1 MDTPN
6 KGGKYLRWGLVLA
19 ELLLTLRAGGPWLLM
34 LFLLANALVWGIG
47 SVPETMRFADR
58 LKLTE
63 PELYHRH
70 QTAFDSGSILTIN
83 FALRREKLK
92 ENDEREMKSIL
103 RKICFVFKADG
114 LLIAAFLF
122 KYLKYFTVPALAL
135 SLVLLTGCAS
145 GAAPDETEAPASPT
159 PEITAAPQTPTPT
172 AEPTAEPASKVE
184 TLLGSMSLEEK
195 VGQLFIIRPESLST
209 ALTPQQ
215 AHDTTGYGVTEWTE
229 DMAAQ
234 LEKYP
239 AGGVAIFGK
248 NISSPEQLK
257 NFVAAMQQ
265 ASSLPLFMG
274 VDEEGGSVS
283 RLANSPAFRTEEG
296 YVLPQFKSMAEIGAS
311 GDTGAART
319 VGFTI
324 GCYLQEYGF
333 NLDFAPVADTNTN
346 PDNVVIGD
354 RAFGSDPE
362 LVSQMVAADLEG
374 LHSAGVL
381 GCIKHFPGHGDTVGD
396 THDGY
401 VSIQKTWDELL
412 SAELIPFIN
421 NLDNTDMVMVAH
433 ISLPN
438 VTDDGLPA
446 SLSGELISGKLRGE
460 LGYDGV
466 VITDSLAMGAIA
478 QEYSSADCAV
488 MALDAGVDILLMPED
503 YAAAFEGVVQAV
515 EDGRLSMERIDESVR
530 RVLELKDQ
538 LGLL

>member
-1 MDTPN
+1 MYMPN
-6 KGGKYLRWGLVLA
+6 KWEKYLRWGLVLV
-19 ELLLTLRAGGPWLLM
+19 ELLLALRADGPWLLA
-34 LFLLANALVWGIG
+34 LFLLANTLAWGIG
-47 SVPETMRFADR
+47 SVPETMRLADR

-70 QTAFDSGSILTIN
+70 QWAFDSGNILTIK

-92 ENDEREMKSIL
+92 ENDKIEMKSIL
-103 RKICFVFKADG
+103 KKIFFAFKANG

-122 KYLKYFTVPALAL
+122 KYLPIPALAL
-135 SLVLLTGCAS
+135 GLVLLTGCAS
-145 GAAPDETEAPASPT
+145 APAETIVTESQPPT
-159 PEITAAPQTPTPT
+159 AEQSAVPQTP
-172 AEPTAEPASKVE
+172 EPAPEASAEPASKAE
-184 TLLGSMSLEEK
+184 ELLCSMSLEEK

-209 ALTPQQ
+209 ELTPQQ
-215 AHDTTGYGVTEWTE
+215 AHDTTEYGVTEWTE
-229 DMAAQ
+229 DMALQ

-319 VGFTI
+319 VGFSI
-324 GCYLQEYGF
+324 GCYLAEYGF

-362 LVSQMVAADLEG
+362 LVSQMVAAELDG
-374 LHSAGVL
+374 LHSTGVL

-438 VTDDGLPA
+438 VTGDGLPA
-446 SLSGELISGKLRGE
+446 SLSEELINGKLRGE

-515 EDGRLSMERIDESVR
+515 EEGRLSMERIDESVA

>member
-6 KGGKYLRWGLVLA
+6 KRGKYLRWGLVLG
-19 ELLLTLRAGGPWLLM
+19 ELLLTLRADGLWLLV
-34 LFLLANALVWGIG
+34 LFLLANTLAWGMS

-70 QTAFDSGSILTIN
+70 QTALGSGNILIMN
-83 FALRREKLK
+83 SALRREKLK
-92 ENDEREMKSIL
+92 EDDEEKMKSIL
-103 RKICFVFKADG
+103 KKVFFAFKADG
-114 LLIAAFLF
+114 LLIAVFLF
-122 KYLKYFTVPALAL
+122 KYLPIPALVL

-145 GAAPDETEAPASPT
+145 GAAPAETEAPASPT
-159 PEITAAPQTPTPT
+159 PEITAAPLTPTPT

-184 TLLGSMSLEEK
+184 TLLSSMSLEEK

-209 ALTPQQ
+209 ELTPQQ
-215 AHDTTGYGVTEWTE
+215 AHDTTEYGVTEWTE
-229 DMAAQ
+229 DMALQ

-324 GCYLQEYGF
+324 GCYLAEYGF

-362 LVSQMVAADLEG
+362 LVSQMVAAELDG
-374 LHSAGVL
+374 LHSAEVL

-438 VTDDGLPA
+438 VTGDGLPA

-478 QEYSSADCAV
+478 QEYTSADCAV

-515 EDGRLSMERIDESVR
+515 EEGRLSMERIDESVA

>member
-1 MDTPN
+1 MYMPN
-6 KGGKYLRWGLVLA
+6 KWEKYLRWGLVLV
-19 ELLLTLRAGGPWLLM
+19 ELLLTLRADGPWLLV
-34 LFLLANALVWGIG
+34 LFLLANTLAWVIG
-47 SVPETMRFADR
+47 SVPETMRLADR

-70 QTAFDSGSILTIN
+70 QWAFDSGNILTIK

-92 ENDEREMKSIL
+92 ENDKIEMKSIL
-103 RKICFVFKADG
+103 KKICFAFKANG

-122 KYLKYFTVPALAL
+122 KYLPIPALAL
-135 SLVLLTGCAS
+135 GLVLLTGCAS
-145 GAAPDETEAPASPT
+145 APAETIVTESQPPT
-159 PEITAAPQTPTPT
+159 AEQSAVPQTP
-172 AEPTAEPASKVE
+172 EPAPEASAEPASKVE
-184 TLLGSMSLEEK
+184 TLLSSMSLEEK

-209 ALTPQQ
+209 ELTPQQ
-215 AHDTTGYGVTEWTE
+215 AHDTTEYGVTEWTE
-229 DMAAQ
+229 DMALQ

-311 GDTGAART
+311 GDTGAAQT
-319 VGFTI
+319 VGFSI
-324 GCYLQEYGF
+324 GCYLAEYGF

-354 RAFGSDPE
+354 RAFSSDPE
-362 LVSQMVAADLEG
+362 LVSQMVAAELDG
-374 LHSAGVL
+374 LHSAEVL

-438 VTDDGLPA
+438 VTGDGLPA
-446 SLSGELISGKLRGE
+446 SLSEELINGKLRGE

-515 EDGRLSMERIDESVR
+515 EEGRLSMERIDESVA

>member
-6 KGGKYLRWGLVLA
+6 KRGKYLRWGLVLG
-19 ELLLTLRAGGPWLLM
+19 ELLLTLRADGPWLLV
-34 LFLLANALVWGIG
+34 LFLLANALAWGMS

-70 QTAFDSGSILTIN
+70 QTALDSGNILIMN
-83 FALRREKLK
+83 SALRREKLK
-92 ENDEREMKSIL
+92 EDDEGKMKSIL
-103 RKICFVFKADG
+103 KKVFFAFKADG

-122 KYLKYFTVPALAL
+122 KYLPIPALVL

-145 GAAPDETEAPASPT
+145 GAAPAETEAPASPT
-159 PEITAAPQTPTPT
+159 PEITAAPLTPTPT

-184 TLLGSMSLEEK
+184 TLLSSMSLEEK

-209 ALTPQQ
+209 ELTPQQ
-215 AHDTTGYGVTEWTE
+215 AHDTTEYGVTEW
-229 DMAAQ
+229 
-234 LEKYP
+234 
-239 AGGVAIFGK
+239 
-248 NISSPEQLK
+248 
-257 NFVAAMQQ
+257 
-265 ASSLPLFMG
+265 
-274 VDEEGGSVS
+274 
-283 RLANSPAFRTEEG
+283 TEEG

-324 GCYLQEYGF
+324 GCYLAEYGF

-362 LVSQMVAADLEG
+362 LVSQMVAAELDG
-374 LHSAGVL
+374 LHSAEVL

-438 VTDDGLPA
+438 VTGDGLPA

-478 QEYSSADCAV
+478 QEYTSADCAV

-515 EDGRLSMERIDESVR
+515 EEGRLSMERIDESVA

>member
-6 KGGKYLRWGLVLA
+6 KRGKYLRWGLVLG
-19 ELLLTLRAGGPWLLM
+19 ELLLTLRADGPWLLV
-34 LFLLANALVWGIG
+34 LFLLANALAWGMS

-70 QTAFDSGSILTIN
+70 QTALDSGNILIMN
-83 FALRREKLK
+83 SALRREKLK
-92 ENDEREMKSIL
+92 EDDEEKMKSIF
-103 RKICFVFKADG
+103 KKVFFAFKANG

-122 KYLKYFTVPALAL
+122 KYLPIPALVL

-145 GAAPDETEAPASPT
+145 GAAPAETEAPASPT

-184 TLLGSMSLEEK
+184 TLLSSMSLEEK

-209 ALTPQQ
+209 ELTPQQ
-215 AHDTTGYGVTEWTE
+215 AHDTTEYGVTEWTE
-229 DMAAQ
+229 DMALQ

-324 GCYLQEYGF
+324 GCYLAEYGF

-362 LVSQMVAADLEG
+362 LVSQMVAAELDG
-374 LHSAGVL
+374 LHSAEVL

-438 VTDDGLPA
+438 ITGDGLPA

-478 QEYSSADCAV
+478 QEYTSADCAV

-515 EDGRLSMERIDESVR
+515 EEGRLSMERIDESVA

>member
-1 MDTPN
+1 MKMK
-6 KGGKYLRWGLVLA
+6 KGKTSVK
-19 ELLLTLRAGGPWLLM
+19 
-34 LFLLANALVWGIG
+34 LFRI
-47 SVPETMRFADR
+47 SV
-58 LKLTE
+58 
-63 PELYHRH
+63 
-70 QTAFDSGSILTIN
+70 
-83 FALRREKLK
+83 
-92 ENDEREMKSIL
+92 
-103 RKICFVFKADG
+103 
-114 LLIAAFLF
+114 
-122 KYLKYFTVPALAL
+122 LAL
-135 SLVLLTGCAS
+135 SLTLLAGCAS
-145 GAAPDETEAPASPT
+145 APAETIIVASPA
-159 PEITAAPQTPTPT
+159 PEQSAAAQTPAPT
-172 AEPTAEPASKVE
+172 AEVPEESLSKAEE
-184 TLLGSMSLEEK
+184 LLRSMSLEEK

-209 ALTPQQ
+209 ELTPQQ
-215 AHDTTGYGVTEWTE
+215 AHDTTEYGVTEFTQ

-257 NFVAAMQQ
+257 DFVSAMQQ
-265 ASSLPLFMG
+265 ASSVPLLMG

-283 RLANSPAFRTEEG
+283 RLANSPAFKTEEG
-296 YVLPQFKSMAEIGAS
+296 YLLPQFNSMAEIGAS
-311 GDTGAART
+311 GDTDAART

-324 GCYLQEYGF
+324 GCYLAEYGF

-362 LVSQMVAADLEG
+362 LVSQMVAAELEG
-374 LHSAGVL
+374 LHGAGVL

-401 VSIQKTWDELL
+401 VSIQKTWEELL
-412 SAELIPFIN
+412 SAELIPFID
-421 NLDNTDMVMVAH
+421 NLDNTDLVMVAH

-478 QEYSSADCAV
+478 QDYSSADCAV

-515 EDGRLSMERIDESVR
+515 EEGRLSMERIDESVA

>member
-1 MDTPN
+1 MYMPN
-6 KGGKYLRWGLVLA
+6 KWEKYLRWGLVLV
-19 ELLLTLRAGGPWLLM
+19 ELLLTLRADGPWLLM
-34 LFLLANALVWGIG
+34 LFLLANTLAWGIG
-47 SVPETMRFADR
+47 SVPETMRLADR

-70 QTAFDSGSILTIN
+70 QWAFDPGNILTIK

-92 ENDEREMKSIL
+92 ENDEIEMKSIL
-103 RKICFVFKADG
+103 KKIFFAFKANG

-122 KYLKYFTVPALAL
+122 KYLPVPALL
-135 SLVLLTGCAS
+135 LGLVLLTGCAS
-145 GAAPDETEAPASPT
+145 APAETIVTESQPPT
-159 PEITAAPQTPTPT
+159 AEQSAVPQTP
-172 AEPTAEPASKVE
+172 EPAPEASAEPASKAE
-184 TLLGSMSLEEK
+184 ELLCSMSLEEK

-209 ALTPQQ
+209 ELTPQQ
-215 AHDTTGYGVTEWTE
+215 AHDTTEYGVTEWTE

-319 VGFTI
+319 VGFSI
-324 GCYLQEYGF
+324 GCYLAEYGF

-362 LVSQMVAADLEG
+362 LVSQMVAAELEG
-374 LHSAGVL
+374 LHSTGVL

-401 VSIQKTWDELL
+401 VSIQKTWEELL
-412 SAELIPFIN
+412 SAELIPFID

-446 SLSGELISGKLRGE
+446 SLSGELIKGKLRGE

-515 EDGRLSMERIDESVR
+515 EEGRLSMERIDESVA

>member
-1 MDTPN
+1 MYMPN
-6 KGGKYLRWGLVLA
+6 KWEKYLRWGLVLV
-19 ELLLTLRAGGPWLLM
+19 ELLLTLRADGPWLLV
-34 LFLLANALVWGIG
+34 LFLLANTLAWGIG
-47 SVPETMRFADR
+47 SVPETMRLADR

-70 QTAFDSGSILTIN
+70 QWAFDSGNILTIK

-92 ENDEREMKSIL
+92 ENDEIEMKSIL
-103 RKICFVFKADG
+103 KKIFFAFKANG

-122 KYLKYFTVPALAL
+122 KYLPIPALAL
-135 SLVLLTGCAS
+135 GLVLLTGCAS
-145 GAAPDETEAPASPT
+145 APAETIVTESQPPT
-159 PEITAAPQTPTPT
+159 AEQSAVPQTP
-172 AEPTAEPASKVE
+172 EPAPEASAEPASKVE
-184 TLLGSMSLEEK
+184 TLLSSMSLEEK

-209 ALTPQQ
+209 ELTPQQ
-215 AHDTTGYGVTEWTE
+215 AHDTTEYGVTEWTE
-229 DMAAQ
+229 DMALQ

-319 VGFTI
+319 VGFSI
-324 GCYLQEYGF
+324 GCYLAEYGF

-362 LVSQMVAADLEG
+362 LVSQMVAAELDG
-374 LHSAGVL
+374 LHSAEVL

-401 VSIQKTWDELL
+401 VSIQKTWEELL
-412 SAELIPFIN
+412 SAELIPFID

-460 LGYDGV
+460 LGYEGV

-478 QEYSSADCAV
+478 REYSSADCAV
-488 MALDAGVDILLMPED
+488 MALDAGADILLMPED
-503 YAAAFEGVVQAV
+503 YAAAFEGVVQAM
-515 EDGRLSMERIDESVR
+515 EEGRLSPQRIDESVR
-530 RVLELKDQ
+530 RVLELKDR

>member
-1 MDTPN
+1 MYMPN
-6 KGGKYLRWGLVLA
+6 KWEKYLRWALVLV
-19 ELLLTLRAGGPWLLM
+19 ELLLTLWAEGPWLLM
-34 LFLLANALVWGIG
+34 LFLLTNTLIWGIS
-47 SVPETMRFADR
+47 SVTETTRFADR

-70 QTAFDSGSILTIN
+70 QWAFDPGNILTIK

-92 ENDEREMKSIL
+92 ENDKIEMKSIL
-103 RKICFVFKADG
+103 KKIFFAFKANG

-122 KYLKYFTVPALAL
+122 KYLPIPALAL
-135 SLVLLTGCAS
+135 GLVLLTGCAS
-145 GAAPDETEAPASPT
+145 APAETIVTESQPPT
-159 PEITAAPQTPTPT
+159 AEQGAAPQTPTPT

-209 ALTPQQ
+209 ELTPQQ
-215 AHDTTGYGVTEWTE
+215 AHDTTEYGVTEWTE
-229 DMAAQ
+229 DMALQ

-257 NFVAAMQQ
+257 NFVSAMQQ
-265 ASSLPLFMG
+265 ASSVPLLMG

-283 RLANSPAFRTEEG
+283 RLANSPVFE
-296 YVLPQFKSMAEIGAS
+296 LPEYESMAAIGAT
-311 GDTGAART
+311 GDVNAARDVGAA
-319 VGFTI
+319 I
-324 GCYLQEYGF
+324 GSYLREYGF

-362 LVSQMVAADLEG
+362 LVSQMVAAELEG
-374 LHSAGVL
+374 LHSTGVL

-401 VSIQKTWDELL
+401 VSIQKTWEELL

-421 NLDNTDMVMVAH
+421 NLDNTDMVMAAH

-438 VTDDGLPA
+438 VTGDGLPA
-446 SLSGELISGKLRGE
+446 SLSEELINGKLRGE

-515 EDGRLSMERIDESVR
+515 EEGRLSMERIDESVA

>member
-1 MDTPN
+1 MYMPN
-6 KGGKYLRWGLVLA
+6 KWEKYLRWGLVLV
-19 ELLLTLRAGGPWLLM
+19 ELLLTLRADGPWLLV
-34 LFLLANALVWGIG
+34 LFLLANTLAWGIG
-47 SVPETMRFADR
+47 SVPETMRLADR

-63 PELYHRH
+63 PELYHIH
-70 QTAFDSGSILTIN
+70 QWAFDSGNILTIK

-92 ENDEREMKSIL
+92 ENDKIEMKSIL
-103 RKICFVFKADG
+103 KKIFFAFKANG

-122 KYLKYFTVPALAL
+122 KYLPIPALAL
-135 SLVLLTGCAS
+135 GLVLLTGCAS
-145 GAAPDETEAPASPT
+145 APAETIVTESQPPT
-159 PEITAAPQTPTPT
+159 AEQGAAPQTPTPT

-184 TLLGSMSLEEK
+184 TLLSSMSLEEK

-209 ALTPQQ
+209 ELTPQQ
-215 AHDTTGYGVTEWTE
+215 AHDTKEYGVTEWTE
-229 DMAAQ
+229 DMALQ

-319 VGFTI
+319 VGFSI
-324 GCYLQEYGF
+324 GCYLAEYGF

-362 LVSQMVAADLEG
+362 LVSQMVAAELEG
-374 LHSAGVL
+374 LHSTGVL

-438 VTDDGLPA
+438 VTGDGLPA
-446 SLSGELISGKLRGE
+446 SLSEELIKGKLRGE

-515 EDGRLSMERIDESVR
+515 EEGRLSMERIDESVA

>member
-6 KGGKYLRWGLVLA
+6 KRGKYLRWGLVLG
-19 ELLLTLRAGGPWLLM
+19 ELLLTLRADGPWLLV
-34 LFLLANALVWGIG
+34 LFLLANALAWGMS

-70 QTAFDSGSILTIN
+70 QTALDSGNILIMN
-83 FALRREKLK
+83 SALRREKLK
-92 ENDEREMKSIL
+92 EDYEEKMKSIL
-103 RKICFVFKADG
+103 KKVFFAFKADG
-114 LLIAAFLF
+114 LLIAVFLF
-122 KYLKYFTVPALAL
+122 KYLPIPALVL

-145 GAAPDETEAPASPT
+145 GAAPAETEAPASPT
-159 PEITAAPQTPTPT
+159 PEITAASLTPTPT

-184 TLLGSMSLEEK
+184 TLLSSMSLEEK

-209 ALTPQQ
+209 ELTPQQ
-215 AHDTTGYGVTEWTE
+215 AHDTTEYGVTEWTE
-229 DMAAQ
+229 DMALQ

-324 GCYLQEYGF
+324 GCYLAEYGF

-354 RAFGSDPE
+354 RAFSSDPE
-362 LVSQMVAADLEG
+362 LVSQMVAAELDG
-374 LHSAGVL
+374 LHSAEVL

-438 VTDDGLPA
+438 VTGDGLPA

-478 QEYSSADCAV
+478 QEYTSADCAV

-515 EDGRLSMERIDESVR
+515 EEGRLSMERIDESVA

>member
-6 KGGKYLRWGLVLA
+6 KRGKYLRWGLVLG
-19 ELLLTLRAGGPWLLM
+19 ELLLTLRADGPWLLV
-34 LFLLANALVWGIG
+34 LFLLANALAWGMS

-70 QTAFDSGSILTIN
+70 QTALDSGNILIMN
-83 FALRREKLK
+83 SALRREKLK
-92 ENDEREMKSIL
+92 EDDEGKMKSIL
-103 RKICFVFKADG
+103 KKVFFAFKADG

-122 KYLKYFTVPALAL
+122 KYLPIPALVL

-145 GAAPDETEAPASPT
+145 GAAPAETEAPASPT
-159 PEITAAPQTPTPT
+159 PEITAAPLTPTPT

-184 TLLGSMSLEEK
+184 TLLSSMSLEEK

-209 ALTPQQ
+209 ELTPQQ
-215 AHDTTGYGVTEWTE
+215 AHDTTEYGVTEWTE
-229 DMAAQ
+229 DMALQ

-324 GCYLQEYGF
+324 GCYLAEYGF

-362 LVSQMVAADLEG
+362 LVSQMVASELDG
-374 LHSAGVL
+374 LHSAEVL

-438 VTDDGLPA
+438 VTGDGLPA

-478 QEYSSADCAV
+478 QEYTSADCAV

-515 EDGRLSMERIDESVR
+515 EEGRLSMERIDESVA

>member
-1 MDTPN
+1 MYMPN
-6 KGGKYLRWGLVLA
+6 KWEKYLRWALVTA
-19 ELLLTLRAGGPWLLM
+19 ELLLTLWAEGPWLLM
-34 LFLLANALVWGIG
+34 LFLLTNTLIWGIS
-47 SVPETMRFADR
+47 SVTETTRFADR

-70 QTAFDSGSILTIN
+70 QWAFDPGNILTIK

-92 ENDEREMKSIL
+92 ENDKIEMKSIL
-103 RKICFVFKADG
+103 KKIFFAFKANG

-122 KYLKYFTVPALAL
+122 KYLPVPALL
-135 SLVLLTGCAS
+135 LGLVLLTGCAS
-145 GAAPDETEAPASPT
+145 APAETIVMESPA
-159 PEITAAPQTPTPT
+159 PTAEQSAVPQTP
-172 AEPTAEPASKVE
+172 EPAPEASAEPASKVE
-184 TLLGSMSLEEK
+184 TLLSSMSLEEK

-209 ALTPQQ
+209 ELTPQQ
-215 AHDTTGYGVTEWTE
+215 AHNTTEYGVTEWTE
-229 DMAAQ
+229 DMALQ

-319 VGFTI
+319 VGFSI
-324 GCYLQEYGF
+324 GCYLAEYGF

-362 LVSQMVAADLEG
+362 LVSQMVAAELEG
-374 LHSAGVL
+374 LHSTGVL

-446 SLSGELISGKLRGE
+446 SLSGELIKGKLRGE

-466 VITDSLAMGAIA
+466 IITDSLAMGAIA

-515 EDGRLSMERIDESVR
+515 EEGRLSMERIDESVA

>member
-6 KGGKYLRWGLVLA
+6 KRGKYLRWGLVLG
-19 ELLLTLRAGGPWLLM
+19 ELLLTLRADGPWLLV
-34 LFLLANALVWGIG
+34 LFLLANALAWGMS

-70 QTAFDSGSILTIN
+70 QTALDSGNILIMN
-83 FALRREKLK
+83 SALRREKLK
-92 ENDEREMKSIL
+92 EDDEEKMKSIL
-103 RKICFVFKADG
+103 KKVFFAFKADG

-122 KYLKYFTVPALAL
+122 KYLPIPALVL

-145 GAAPDETEAPASPT
+145 DAAPAETEAPASPT
-159 PEITAAPQTPTPT
+159 PEITAAPLTPTPT

-184 TLLGSMSLEEK
+184 TLLSSMSLEEK

-209 ALTPQQ
+209 ELTPQQ
-215 AHDTTGYGVTEWTE
+215 AHDTTEYGVTEWTE
-229 DMAAQ
+229 DMALQ

-324 GCYLQEYGF
+324 GCYLAEYGF

-354 RAFGSDPE
+354 RAFSSDPE
-362 LVSQMVAADLEG
+362 LVSQMVAAELDG
-374 LHSAGVL
+374 LHSAEVL

-438 VTDDGLPA
+438 VTGDGLPA
-446 SLSGELISGKLRGE
+446 SLSGELISGKLRGD

-478 QEYSSADCAV
+478 QEYTSADCAV

-515 EDGRLSMERIDESVR
+515 EEGRLSMERIDESVA

>member
-6 KGGKYLRWGLVLA
+6 KRGKYLRWGLVLG
-19 ELLLTLRAGGPWLLM
+19 ELLLTLRADGLWLLV
-34 LFLLANALVWGIG
+34 LFLLANTLAWGMS

-70 QTAFDSGSILTIN
+70 QTALDSGNILIMN
-83 FALRREKLK
+83 SALRREKLK
-92 ENDEREMKSIL
+92 EDDEEKMKNIL
-103 RKICFVFKADG
+103 KKVFFAFKANG

-122 KYLKYFTVPALAL
+122 KYLPIPALAL
-135 SLVLLTGCAS
+135 GLVLLTGCAS
-145 GAAPDETEAPASPT
+145 APAETIVTESQPPT
-159 PEITAAPQTPTPT
+159 AEQGAAPQTPTPT

-184 TLLGSMSLEEK
+184 TLLSSMSLEEK

-209 ALTPQQ
+209 ELTPQQ
-215 AHDTTGYGVTEWTE
+215 AHDTTEYGVTEWTE
-229 DMAAQ
+229 DMALQ

-296 YVLPQFKSMAEIGAS
+296 YVLPQFKSMAKIGAS
-311 GDTGAART
+311 GDTGTART

-324 GCYLQEYGF
+324 GCYLLEYGF

-354 RAFGSDPE
+354 RAFSSDPE
-362 LVSQMVAADLEG
+362 LVSQMVAAELDG
-374 LHSAGVL
+374 LHSAEVL

-438 VTDDGLPA
+438 VTGDGLPA

-478 QEYSSADCAV
+478 QEYTSADCAV

-515 EDGRLSMERIDESVR
+515 EEGRLSMERIDESVA

>member
-6 KGGKYLRWGLVLA
+6 KRGKYLRWGLVLG
-19 ELLLTLRAGGPWLLM
+19 ELLLTLRADGLWLLV
-34 LFLLANALVWGIG
+34 LFLLANTLAWGMS

-70 QTAFDSGSILTIN
+70 QTALDSGNILIMN
-83 FALRREKLK
+83 SALRREKLK
-92 ENDEREMKSIL
+92 EDDEGKMKSIL
-103 RKICFVFKADG
+103 KKVFFAFKADG

-122 KYLKYFTVPALAL
+122 KYLPIPALVL

-145 GAAPDETEAPASPT
+145 GAAPAETEAPASPT
-159 PEITAAPQTPTPT
+159 PEITAAPLTPTPT

-184 TLLGSMSLEEK
+184 TLLSSMSLEEK

-209 ALTPQQ
+209 ELTPQQ
-215 AHDTTGYGVTEWTE
+215 AHDTTEYGVTEWTE
-229 DMAAQ
+229 DMALQ

-324 GCYLQEYGF
+324 GCYLLEHGF

-362 LVSQMVAADLEG
+362 LVSQMVAAELDG
-374 LHSAGVL
+374 LHSAEVL

-438 VTDDGLPA
+438 VTGDGLPA

-478 QEYSSADCAV
+478 QEYTSADCAV

-515 EDGRLSMERIDESVR
+515 EEGRLSMERIDESVA

>member
-1 MDTPN
+1 MYMSN
-6 KGGKYLRWGLVLA
+6 KWEKYLRWGLVLV
-19 ELLLTLRAGGPWLLM
+19 ELLLTLRADGPWLLM
-34 LFLLANALVWGIG
+34 LFLLTNTLIWGIS
-47 SVPETMRFADR
+47 SVTETTRFADR

-63 PELYHRH
+63 PELYHEH
-70 QTAFDSGSILTIN
+70 KWALDSGNILTIK

-92 ENDEREMKSIL
+92 ENDEREMKDIFK
-103 RKICFVFKADG
+103 KICFAFKADG

-122 KYLKYFTVPALAL
+122 KYLPVPALL
-135 SLVLLTGCAS
+135 LGLVLLTGCAS
-145 GAAPDETEAPASPT
+145 APAETIVMESPA
-159 PEITAAPQTPTPT
+159 PTAEQSAVPQTP
-172 AEPTAEPASKVE
+172 EPAPEASAEPASKAE
-184 TLLGSMSLEEK
+184 ELLCSMSLEEK

-209 ALTPQQ
+209 ELTPQQ
-215 AHDTTGYGVTEWTE
+215 AHDTTEYGVTEWTE

-319 VGFTI
+319 VGFSI
-324 GCYLQEYGF
+324 GCYLAEYGF

-362 LVSQMVAADLEG
+362 LVSQMVAAELEG
-374 LHSAGVL
+374 LHSTGVL

-401 VSIQKTWDELL
+401 VSIQKTWEELL

-438 VTDDGLPA
+438 VTGDGLPA
-446 SLSGELISGKLRGE
+446 SLSRELISGKLWGE

-515 EDGRLSMERIDESVR
+515 EEGRLSMERIDESVA

>member
-6 KGGKYLRWGLVLA
+6 KRGKYLRWGLVLG
-19 ELLLTLRAGGPWLLM
+19 ELLLTLRADGPWLLV
-34 LFLLANALVWGIG
+34 LFLLANALAWGMS

-70 QTAFDSGSILTIN
+70 QTALDSGNILIMN
-83 FALRREKLK
+83 SALRREKLK
-92 ENDEREMKSIL
+92 EDDEEKMKSIL
-103 RKICFVFKADG
+103 KKVFFAFKADG
-114 LLIAAFLF
+114 LLIAVFLF
-122 KYLKYFTVPALAL
+122 KYLPIPALVL

-145 GAAPDETEAPASPT
+145 GAAPAETEAPASPT
-159 PEITAAPQTPTPT
+159 PEITAAPLTPTPT

-184 TLLGSMSLEEK
+184 TLLSSMSLEEK

-209 ALTPQQ
+209 ELTPQQ
-215 AHDTTGYGVTEWTE
+215 AHDTTEYGVTEWTE
-229 DMAAQ
+229 DMALQ

-283 RLANSPAFRTEEG
+283 RLANSPAFRTDEG

-324 GCYLQEYGF
+324 GCYLAEYGF

-362 LVSQMVAADLEG
+362 LVSQMVASELDG
-374 LHSAGVL
+374 LHSAEVL

-438 VTDDGLPA
+438 VTGDGLPA

-515 EDGRLSMERIDESVR
+515 EEGRLSMERIDESVA

>member
-6 KGGKYLRWGLVLA
+6 KRGKYLRWGLVLG
-19 ELLLTLRAGGPWLLM
+19 ELLLTLRADGLWLLV
-34 LFLLANALVWGIG
+34 LFLLANTLAWGMS

-70 QTAFDSGSILTIN
+70 QTALDSGNILIMN
-83 FALRREKLK
+83 SALRREKLK
-92 ENDEREMKSIL
+92 EDDEGKMKSIL
-103 RKICFVFKADG
+103 KKVFFAFKADG

-122 KYLKYFTVPALAL
+122 KYLPIPALVL

-145 GAAPDETEAPASPT
+145 GAAPAETEAPASPT
-159 PEITAAPQTPTPT
+159 PEITAAPLTPTPT

-184 TLLGSMSLEEK
+184 TLLSSMSLEEK

-209 ALTPQQ
+209 ELTPQQ
-215 AHDTTGYGVTEWTE
+215 AHDTTEYGVTEWTE
-229 DMAAQ
+229 DMALQ

-324 GCYLQEYGF
+324 GCYLLEYGF

-354 RAFGSDPE
+354 RAFSSDPE
-362 LVSQMVAADLEG
+362 LVSQMVAAELDG
-374 LHSAGVL
+374 LHSAEVL

-438 VTDDGLPA
+438 VTGDGLPA
-446 SLSGELISGKLRGE
+446 SLSGELISGKLRGD

-478 QEYSSADCAV
+478 QEYTSADCAV

-515 EDGRLSMERIDESVR
+515 EEGRLSMERIDESVA

>member
-6 KGGKYLRWGLVLA
+6 KRGKYLRWGLVLG
-19 ELLLTLRAGGPWLLM
+19 ELLLTLRADGPWLLV
-34 LFLLANALVWGIG
+34 LFLLANALAWGMS

-70 QTAFDSGSILTIN
+70 QTALDSGNILIMN
-83 FALRREKLK
+83 SALRREKLK
-92 ENDEREMKSIL
+92 EDDEEKMKSIL
-103 RKICFVFKADG
+103 KKVFFAFKADG
-114 LLIAAFLF
+114 LLIAVFLF
-122 KYLKYFTVPALAL
+122 KYLPIPALVL

-145 GAAPDETEAPASPT
+145 GAAPAETEAPASPT
-159 PEITAAPQTPTPT
+159 PEITAAPLTPTPT

-184 TLLGSMSLEEK
+184 TLLSSMSLEEK

-209 ALTPQQ
+209 ELTPQQ
-215 AHDTTGYGVTEWTE
+215 AHDTTEYGVTEWTE
-229 DMAAQ
+229 DMALQ

-324 GCYLQEYGF
+324 GCYLAEYGF

-354 RAFGSDPE
+354 RAFSSDPE
-362 LVSQMVAADLEG
+362 LVSQMVAAELDG
-374 LHSAGVL
+374 LHSAEVL

-438 VTDDGLPA
+438 VTGDGLPA

-478 QEYSSADCAV
+478 QEYTSADCAV
-488 MALDAGVDILLMPED
+488 MALDAGADILLMPED

-515 EDGRLSMERIDESVR
+515 EEGRLSMERIDESVA

>member
-6 KGGKYLRWGLVLA
+6 KRGKYLRWGLVLG
-19 ELLLTLRAGGPWLLM
+19 ELLLTLRADGLWLLV
-34 LFLLANALVWGIG
+34 LFLLANTLAWGMS

-70 QTAFDSGSILTIN
+70 QTALDSGNILIMN
-83 FALRREKLK
+83 SALRREKLK
-92 ENDEREMKSIL
+92 EDDEEKMKSIL
-103 RKICFVFKADG
+103 KKVFFAFKADG

-122 KYLKYFTVPALAL
+122 KYLPIPALVL

-145 GAAPDETEAPASPT
+145 GAAPAETEAPASPT
-159 PEITAAPQTPTPT
+159 PEITAAPLTPTPT

-184 TLLGSMSLEEK
+184 TLLSSMSLEEK

-209 ALTPQQ
+209 ELTPQQ
-215 AHDTTGYGVTEWTE
+215 AHDTTEYGVTEWTE
-229 DMAAQ
+229 DMALQ

-324 GCYLQEYGF
+324 GCYLAEYGF

-362 LVSQMVAADLEG
+362 LVSQMVAAELDG
-374 LHSAGVL
+374 LHSAEVL

-438 VTDDGLPA
+438 VTGDGLPA
-446 SLSGELISGKLRGE
+446 SLSGELISGKLRGD

-478 QEYSSADCAV
+478 QEYTSADCAV

-515 EDGRLSMERIDESVR
+515 EEGRLSMERIDESVA

>member
-1 MDTPN
+1 MYMPN
-6 KGGKYLRWGLVLA
+6 KWEKYLRWGLVLV
-19 ELLLTLRAGGPWLLM
+19 ELLLTLRADGPWLLV
-34 LFLLANALVWGIG
+34 LFLLTNTLAWGIG
-47 SVPETMRFADR
+47 SVPETMRLADR

-70 QTAFDSGSILTIN
+70 QWAFDPGNILTIK

-92 ENDEREMKSIL
+92 ENDEIEMKSIL
-103 RKICFVFKADG
+103 KKIFFAFKANG

-122 KYLKYFTVPALAL
+122 KYLPVPALL
-135 SLVLLTGCAS
+135 LGLVLLTGCAS
-145 GAAPDETEAPASPT
+145 APAETIVMESPA
-159 PEITAAPQTPTPT
+159 PTAEQSAVPQTP
-172 AEPTAEPASKVE
+172 EPAPEASAEPASKVE
-184 TLLGSMSLEEK
+184 TLLSSMSLEEK

-209 ALTPQQ
+209 ELTPQQ
-215 AHDTTGYGVTEWTE
+215 AHDTTEYGVTEWTE
-229 DMAAQ
+229 DMALQ

-311 GDTGAART
+311 GDTDAART
-319 VGFTI
+319 VGFSI
-324 GCYLQEYGF
+324 GCYLAEYGF

-354 RAFGSDPE
+354 RAFSSDPE
-362 LVSQMVAADLEG
+362 LVSQMVAAELDG
-374 LHSAGVL
+374 LHSAEVL

-438 VTDDGLPA
+438 VTGDGLPA
-446 SLSGELISGKLRGE
+446 SLSGELINGKLRGE

-515 EDGRLSMERIDESVR
+515 EEGRLSMERIDESVA

>member
-6 KGGKYLRWGLVLA
+6 KRGKYLRWGLVLG
-19 ELLLTLRAGGPWLLM
+19 ELLLTLRADGPWLLV
-34 LFLLANALVWGIG
+34 LFLLANALAWGMS

-70 QTAFDSGSILTIN
+70 QTALDSGNILIMN
-83 FALRREKLK
+83 SALRREKLK
-92 ENDEREMKSIL
+92 EDDEEKMKSIL
-103 RKICFVFKADG
+103 KKVFFAFKADG
-114 LLIAAFLF
+114 LLIAVFLF
-122 KYLKYFTVPALAL
+122 KYLPIPALVL

-145 GAAPDETEAPASPT
+145 GAAPAETEAPASPT
-159 PEITAAPQTPTPT
+159 PEITAAPLTPTPT

-184 TLLGSMSLEEK
+184 TLLSSMSLEEK

-209 ALTPQQ
+209 ELTPQQ
-215 AHDTTGYGVTEWTE
+215 AHDTTEYGVTEWTE
-229 DMAAQ
+229 DMALQ

-324 GCYLQEYGF
+324 GCYLEEYGF

-354 RAFGSDPE
+354 RAFSSDPE
-362 LVSQMVAADLEG
+362 LVSQMVAAELDG
-374 LHSAGVL
+374 LHSAEVL

-438 VTDDGLPA
+438 VTGDGLPA

-478 QEYSSADCAV
+478 QEYTSADCAV
-488 MALDAGVDILLMPED
+488 MALDAGADILLMPED

-515 EDGRLSMERIDESVR
+515 EEGRLSMERIDESVA

>member
-6 KGGKYLRWGLVLA
+6 KRGKYLRWGLVLG
-19 ELLLTLRAGGPWLLM
+19 ELLLTLRADGLWLLV
-34 LFLLANALVWGIG
+34 LFLLANTLAWGMS

-70 QTAFDSGSILTIN
+70 QTALDSGNILIMN
-83 FALRREKLK
+83 SALRREKLK
-92 ENDEREMKSIL
+92 EDDEEKMKSIL
-103 RKICFVFKADG
+103 KKVFFAFKADG
-114 LLIAAFLF
+114 LLIAVFLF
-122 KYLKYFTVPALAL
+122 KYLPIPALVL

-145 GAAPDETEAPASPT
+145 GAAPAETEAPASPT
-159 PEITAAPQTPTPT
+159 PEITAAPLTPTPT

-184 TLLGSMSLEEK
+184 TLLSSMSLEEK

-209 ALTPQQ
+209 ELTPQQ
-215 AHDTTGYGVTEWTE
+215 AHDTTEYGVTEWTE
-229 DMAAQ
+229 DMALQ

-324 GCYLQEYGF
+324 GCYLAEYGF

-354 RAFGSDPE
+354 RAFSSDPE
-362 LVSQMVAADLEG
+362 LVSQMVAAELDG
-374 LHSAGVL
+374 LHSAEVL

-438 VTDDGLPA
+438 VTGDGLPA

-478 QEYSSADCAV
+478 QEYTSADCAV

-515 EDGRLSMERIDESVR
+515 EEGRLSMERIDESVA

>member
-1 MDTPN
+1 MYMPN
-6 KGGKYLRWGLVLA
+6 KWEKYLRWGLVLV
-19 ELLLTLRAGGPWLLM
+19 ELLLTLRADGPWLLV
-34 LFLLANALVWGIG
+34 LFLLANTLAWGIG
-47 SVPETMRFADR
+47 SVPETMRLADR

-70 QTAFDSGSILTIN
+70 QWAFDSGNILTIK

-92 ENDEREMKSIL
+92 ENDKVEMKSIL
-103 RKICFVFKADG
+103 KKIFFAFKANG

-122 KYLKYFTVPALAL
+122 KYLPIPALAL
-135 SLVLLTGCAS
+135 GLVLLTGCAS
-145 GAAPDETEAPASPT
+145 APAETIVTESQPPT
-159 PEITAAPQTPTPT
+159 AEQGAAPQTPTPT

-184 TLLGSMSLEEK
+184 TLLSSMSLEEK

-209 ALTPQQ
+209 ELTPQQ
-215 AHDTTGYGVTEWTE
+215 AHDTKEYGVTEWTE
-229 DMAAQ
+229 DMALQ

-324 GCYLQEYGF
+324 GCYLAEYGF

-354 RAFGSDPE
+354 RAFSSDPE
-362 LVSQMVAADLEG
+362 LVSQMVAAELDG
-374 LHSAGVL
+374 LHSAEVL

-438 VTDDGLPA
+438 VTGDGLPA
-446 SLSGELISGKLRGE
+446 SLSGELINGKLRGE

-503 YAAAFEGVVQAV
+503 YASAFEGVVQAV
-515 EDGRLSMERIDESVR
+515 EEGRLSMERIDESVA
-530 RVLELKDQ
+530 RVLELKDR

>member
-6 KGGKYLRWGLVLA
+6 KRGKYLRWGLVLG
-19 ELLLTLRAGGPWLLM
+19 ELLLTLRADGPWLLV
-34 LFLLANALVWGIG
+34 LFLLANTLAWGMS

-70 QTAFDSGSILTIN
+70 QTALDSGNILIMN
-83 FALRREKLK
+83 SALRREKLK
-92 ENDEREMKSIL
+92 EDDEEKMKSIL
-103 RKICFVFKADG
+103 KKVFFAFKADG

-122 KYLKYFTVPALAL
+122 KYLPIPALAL
-135 SLVLLTGCAS
+135 SLVLLTGCTS
-145 GAAPDETEAPASPT
+145 GAAPAETEAPASPT
-159 PEITAAPQTPTPT
+159 PEITAAPLTPTPT

-184 TLLGSMSLEEK
+184 TLLSSMSLEEK

-209 ALTPQQ
+209 ELTPQQ
-215 AHDTTGYGVTEWTE
+215 AHDTTEYGVTEWTE
-229 DMAAQ
+229 DMALQ

-265 ASSLPLFMG
+265 ANSLPLFMG

-283 RLANSPAFRTEEG
+283 RLANSPAFRTDEG

-324 GCYLQEYGF
+324 GCYLAEYGF

-354 RAFGSDPE
+354 RAFSSDPE
-362 LVSQMVAADLEG
+362 LVSQMVAAELDG
-374 LHSAGVL
+374 LHSAEVL

-438 VTDDGLPA
+438 VTGDGLPA

-478 QEYSSADCAV
+478 QEYTSADCAV

-515 EDGRLSMERIDESVR
+515 EEGRLSMERIDESVA

>member
-6 KGGKYLRWGLVLA
+6 KRGKYLRWGLVLG
-19 ELLLTLRAGGPWLLM
+19 ELLLTLRADGPWLLV
-34 LFLLANALVWGIG
+34 LFLLANALAWGMS

-70 QTAFDSGSILTIN
+70 QTALDSGNILIMN
-83 FALRREKLK
+83 SALRREKLK
-92 ENDEREMKSIL
+92 EDDEEKMKSIL
-103 RKICFVFKADG
+103 KKVFFAFKADG
-114 LLIAAFLF
+114 LLIAVFLF
-122 KYLKYFTVPALAL
+122 KYLPIPALVL

-145 GAAPDETEAPASPT
+145 GAAPAETEAPASPT
-159 PEITAAPQTPTPT
+159 PEITAAPLTPTPT

-184 TLLGSMSLEEK
+184 TLLSSMSLEEK

-209 ALTPQQ
+209 ELTPQQ
-215 AHDTTGYGVTEWTE
+215 AHDTTEYGVTEWTE
-229 DMAAQ
+229 DMALQ

-257 NFVAAMQQ
+257 NFVAAMQH

-324 GCYLQEYGF
+324 GCYLAEYGF

-362 LVSQMVAADLEG
+362 LVSQMVAAELDG
-374 LHSAGVL
+374 LHSAEVL

-438 VTDDGLPA
+438 VTGDGLPA

-460 LGYDGV
+460 LRYDGV

-478 QEYSSADCAV
+478 QEYTSADCAV

-515 EDGRLSMERIDESVR
+515 EEGRLSMERIDESVA
-530 RVLELKDQ
+530 RVLELKAQ

>member
-6 KGGKYLRWGLVLA
+6 KRGKYLRWGLVLG
-19 ELLLTLRAGGPWLLM
+19 ELLLTLRADGPWLLV
-34 LFLLANALVWGIG
+34 LFLLANALAWGMS

-70 QTAFDSGSILTIN
+70 QTALDSGNILIMN
-83 FALRREKLK
+83 SALRREKLK
-92 ENDEREMKSIL
+92 EDYEEKMKSIL
-103 RKICFVFKADG
+103 KKVFFAFKADG

-122 KYLKYFTVPALAL
+122 KYLPIPALVL

-145 GAAPDETEAPASPT
+145 GAAPAETEAPASPT
-159 PEITAAPQTPTPT
+159 PEITAASLTPTPT

-184 TLLGSMSLEEK
+184 TLLSSMSLEEK

-209 ALTPQQ
+209 ELTPQQ
-215 AHDTTGYGVTEWTE
+215 AHDTTEYGVTEWTE
-229 DMAAQ
+229 DMALQ

-324 GCYLQEYGF
+324 GCYLAEYGF

-354 RAFGSDPE
+354 RAFSSDPE
-362 LVSQMVAADLEG
+362 LVSQMVAAELDG
-374 LHSAGVL
+374 LHSAEVL

-438 VTDDGLPA
+438 VTGDGLPA

-478 QEYSSADCAV
+478 QEYTSADCAV

-515 EDGRLSMERIDESVR
+515 EEGRLSMERIDESVA

>member
-1 MDTPN
+1 MYMPN
-6 KGGKYLRWGLVLA
+6 KWEKYLRWGLVLV
-19 ELLLTLRAGGPWLLM
+19 ELLLTLRADGPWLLV
-34 LFLLANALVWGIG
+34 LFLLANTLAWGIG
-47 SVPETMRFADR
+47 SVPETMRLADR

-70 QTAFDSGSILTIN
+70 QWAFDSGNILTIK

-92 ENDEREMKSIL
+92 ENDKIEMKSIL
-103 RKICFVFKADG
+103 KKIFFAFKANG

-122 KYLKYFTVPALAL
+122 KYLPIPALAL
-135 SLVLLTGCAS
+135 GLVLLTGCAS
-145 GAAPDETEAPASPT
+145 APAETIVTESQPPTAEQGAAPH
-159 PEITAAPQTPTPT
+159 TPTPT

-184 TLLGSMSLEEK
+184 TLLSSMSLEEK

-209 ALTPQQ
+209 ELTPQQ
-215 AHDTTGYGVTEWTE
+215 AHDTTEYGVTEWTE
-229 DMAAQ
+229 DMALQ

-319 VGFTI
+319 VGFSI
-324 GCYLQEYGF
+324 GCYLAEYGF

-354 RAFGSDPE
+354 RAFSSDPE
-362 LVSQMVAADLEG
+362 LVSQMVAAELDG
-374 LHSAGVL
+374 LHSAEVL

-401 VSIQKTWDELL
+401 VSIQKTWEELL

-421 NLDNTDMVMVAH
+421 NLDNTDMVMAAH

-438 VTDDGLPA
+438 VTGDGLPA
-446 SLSGELISGKLRGE
+446 SLSEELINGKLRGE

-515 EDGRLSMERIDESVR
+515 EEGRLSMERIDESVA

>member
-6 KGGKYLRWGLVLA
+6 KRGKYLRWGLVLG
-19 ELLLTLRAGGPWLLM
+19 ELLLTLRADGPWLLV
-34 LFLLANALVWGIG
+34 LFLLANTLAWGMS

-70 QTAFDSGSILTIN
+70 QTALDSGNILIMN
-83 FALRREKLK
+83 SALRREKLK
-92 ENDEREMKSIL
+92 EDDEEKMKSIL
-103 RKICFVFKADG
+103 KKVFFAFKANG

-122 KYLKYFTVPALAL
+122 KYLPIPALVL

-145 GAAPDETEAPASPT
+145 GAAPAETEAPASPT
-159 PEITAAPQTPTPT
+159 PEITAAPLTPTPT

-184 TLLGSMSLEEK
+184 TLLSSMSLEEK

-209 ALTPQQ
+209 ELTPQQ
-215 AHDTTGYGVTEWTE
+215 AHDTTEYGVTEWTE
-229 DMAAQ
+229 NMALQ

-324 GCYLQEYGF
+324 GCYLAEYGF

-362 LVSQMVAADLEG
+362 LVSQMVAAELDG
-374 LHSAGVL
+374 LHSAEVL

-438 VTDDGLPA
+438 VTGDGLPA

-478 QEYSSADCAV
+478 QEYTSADCAV

-515 EDGRLSMERIDESVR
+515 EEGRLSMERIDESVA

>member
-1 MDTPN
+1 MYMPN
-6 KGGKYLRWGLVLA
+6 KWEKYLRWGLVLV
-19 ELLLTLRAGGPWLLM
+19 ELLLTLRADGPWLLV
-34 LFLLANALVWGIG
+34 LFLLANTLAWGIG
-47 SVPETMRFADR
+47 SVPETMRLADR

-70 QTAFDSGSILTIN
+70 QWAFDPGNILTIK

-92 ENDEREMKSIL
+92 ENDKIEMKSIL
-103 RKICFVFKADG
+103 KKIFFAFKAND

-122 KYLKYFTVPALAL
+122 KYLPVPALL
-135 SLVLLTGCAS
+135 LGLVLLTGCAS
-145 GAAPDETEAPASPT
+145 APAETIVMESPA
-159 PEITAAPQTPTPT
+159 PTAEQSAVPQTP
-172 AEPTAEPASKVE
+172 EPAPEASAEPASKAE
-184 TLLGSMSLEEK
+184 ELLCSMSLEEK

-209 ALTPQQ
+209 ELTPQQ
-215 AHDTTGYGVTEWTE
+215 AHDTTEYGVTEWTE
-229 DMAAQ
+229 DMALQ

-248 NISSPEQLK
+248 NISFPEQLK

-324 GCYLQEYGF
+324 GCYLAEYGF

-362 LVSQMVAADLEG
+362 LVSQMVAAELDG
-374 LHSAGVL
+374 LHSAEVL

-401 VSIQKTWDELL
+401 VSIQKTWEELL

-438 VTDDGLPA
+438 VTGDGLPA
-446 SLSGELISGKLRGE
+446 SLSEELINGKLRGE

-515 EDGRLSMERIDESVR
+515 EEGRLSMERIDESVA

>member
-1 MDTPN
+1 MYMPN
-6 KGGKYLRWGLVLA
+6 KWEKYLRWGLVLV
-19 ELLLTLRAGGPWLLM
+19 ELLLTLRADGPWLLV
-34 LFLLANALVWGIG
+34 LFLLANTLAWGIG
-47 SVPETMRFADR
+47 SVPETMRLADR

-70 QTAFDSGSILTIN
+70 QWAFDSGNILTIK

-92 ENDEREMKSIL
+92 ENDKIEMKSIL
-103 RKICFVFKADG
+103 KKIFFAFKANG

-122 KYLKYFTVPALAL
+122 KYLPIPALAL
-135 SLVLLTGCAS
+135 GLVLLTGCAS
-145 GAAPDETEAPASPT
+145 APAETIVTESQPPT
-159 PEITAAPQTPTPT
+159 AEQGAAPQTPTPT

-184 TLLGSMSLEEK
+184 TLLSSMSLEEK

-209 ALTPQQ
+209 ELTPQQ
-215 AHDTTGYGVTEWTE
+215 AHDTTEYGVTEWTE
-229 DMAAQ
+229 DMALQ

-319 VGFTI
+319 VGFSI
-324 GCYLQEYGF
+324 GCYLAEYGF

-354 RAFGSDPE
+354 RAFSSDPE
-362 LVSQMVAADLEG
+362 LVSQMVAAELDG
-374 LHSAGVL
+374 LHSAEVL

-401 VSIQKTWDELL
+401 VSIQKTWEELL
-412 SAELIPFIN
+412 SAELIPFID

-438 VTDDGLPA
+438 VTGDGLPA
-446 SLSGELISGKLRGE
+446 SLSEELINGKLRGE

-466 VITDSLAMGAIA
+466 IITDSLAMGAIA

-515 EDGRLSMERIDESVR
+515 EEGRLSMERIDESVA

>member
-6 KGGKYLRWGLVLA
+6 KRGKYLRWGLVLG
-19 ELLLTLRAGGPWLLM
+19 ELLLTLRADGLWLLV
-34 LFLLANALVWGIG
+34 LFLLANTLAWGMS

-70 QTAFDSGSILTIN
+70 QTALDSGNILIMN
-83 FALRREKLK
+83 SALRREKLK
-92 ENDEREMKSIL
+92 EDDEEKMKSIL
-103 RKICFVFKADG
+103 KKVFFAFKADG

-122 KYLKYFTVPALAL
+122 KYLPIPALVL

-145 GAAPDETEAPASPT
+145 GAAPAETEAPASPT
-159 PEITAAPQTPTPT
+159 PEITAAPLTPTPT

-184 TLLGSMSLEEK
+184 TLLSSMSLEEK

-209 ALTPQQ
+209 ELTPQQ
-215 AHDTTGYGVTEWTE
+215 AHDTTEYGVTEWTE
-229 DMAAQ
+229 DMALQ

-324 GCYLQEYGF
+324 GCYLAEYGF

-362 LVSQMVAADLEG
+362 LVSQMVAAELDG
-374 LHSAGVL
+374 LHSAEVL

-438 VTDDGLPA
+438 VTGDGLPA

-478 QEYSSADCAV
+478 QEYTSADCAV

-515 EDGRLSMERIDESVR
+515 EEGRLSMERIDESVA

>member
-6 KGGKYLRWGLVLA
+6 KRGKYLRWGLVLG
-19 ELLLTLRAGGPWLLM
+19 ELLLTLRADGPWLLV
-34 LFLLANALVWGIG
+34 LFLLANALAWGMS

-70 QTAFDSGSILTIN
+70 QTALDSGNILIMN
-83 FALRREKLK
+83 SALRREKLK
-92 ENDEREMKSIL
+92 EDDEEKMKSIL
-103 RKICFVFKADG
+103 KKVFFAFKADG
-114 LLIAAFLF
+114 LLIAVFLF
-122 KYLKYFTVPALAL
+122 KYLPIPALVL

-145 GAAPDETEAPASPT
+145 GAAPAETEASASPT
-159 PEITAAPQTPTPT
+159 PEITAAPLTPTPT

-184 TLLGSMSLEEK
+184 TLLSSMSLEEK

-209 ALTPQQ
+209 ELTPQQ
-215 AHDTTGYGVTEWTE
+215 AHDTTEYGVTEWTE
-229 DMAAQ
+229 DMALQ

-324 GCYLQEYGF
+324 GCYLAEYGF

-362 LVSQMVAADLEG
+362 LVSQMVASELDG
-374 LHSAGVL
+374 LHSAEVL

-438 VTDDGLPA
+438 VTGDGLPA

-478 QEYSSADCAV
+478 QEYTSADCAV

-515 EDGRLSMERIDESVR
+515 EEDRLSMERIDESVA